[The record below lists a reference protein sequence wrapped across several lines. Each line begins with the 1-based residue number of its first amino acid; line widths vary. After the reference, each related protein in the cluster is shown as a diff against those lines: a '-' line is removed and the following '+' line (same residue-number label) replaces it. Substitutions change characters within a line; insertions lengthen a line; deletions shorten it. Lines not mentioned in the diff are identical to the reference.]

1 MAQRRDTRKGHPQP
15 PTTPIDIETGRV
27 RSEIDE
33 GRFRDKIPAEDPATV
48 PLGTDAEAGGAPT
61 SATAARRP
69 GRVEPGHAPTGHPA
83 GSVPTRRRGMITLVS
98 ALVGVVLLGI
108 LVLLLIGLV

>member
-15 PTTPIDIETGRV
+15 PATPVDMETGRV
-27 RSEIDE
+27 RSEIDQ

-48 PLGTDAEAGGAPT
+48 PLGTDAEAGGARM
-61 SATAARRP
+61 SATAAGRP
-69 GRVEPGHAPTGHPA
+69 GRAEPGHAPTGHPA
-83 GSVPTRRRGMITLVS
+83 GSVPTRRKGMMTLVS
-98 ALVGVVLLGI
+98 AAVGIVLLGI